1 MSAAED
7 WAQATN
13 KRAGIP
19 YRDEMIAELDAE
31 NARLHG
37 ELIDVQCELIDRKR
51 ELAAVRSQLQRASA
65 VLLGMLAAEAAGQL

>member
-1 MSAAED
+1 MSAED

-19 YRDEMIAELDAE
+19 YERDVIAELDAE

-37 ELIDVQCELIDRKR
+37 ELIDVQCELATARVRLKR
-51 ELAAVRSQLQRASA
+51 LDALEDAFA
-65 VLLGMLAAEAAGQL
+65 VLGL